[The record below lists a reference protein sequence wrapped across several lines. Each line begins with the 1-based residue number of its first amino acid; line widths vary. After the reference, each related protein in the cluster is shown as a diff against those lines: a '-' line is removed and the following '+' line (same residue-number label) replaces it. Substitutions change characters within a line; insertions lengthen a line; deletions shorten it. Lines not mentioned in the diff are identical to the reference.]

1 MSTDRIKLA
10 NMVFYAHHGVDESER
25 AMGRRFLIDVELE
38 LDLRPAAASDD
49 LTQTVDYVEV
59 YRSVRALCESQQF
72 SLIETLA
79 DRVAQRILAEHSQ
92 VESITVWARKQEP
105 PVGGLIDHVEVR
117 LTRTREDS

>member
-10 NMVFYAHHGVDESER
+10 DMVFYAHHGVDESER
-25 AMGRRFLIDVELE
+25 TMGRRFAIDVELE
-38 LDLRPAAASDD
+38 LDLRSASATDD

-59 YRSVRALCESQQF
+59 YRSVKELCESQQF

-79 DRVAQRILAEHSQ
+79 DRVARRILSEHPPVSS
-92 VESITVWARKQEP
+92 VTVWARKQEP

-117 LTRTREDS
+117 LTRT